1 MPQIYSVSDPFDVN
15 KLTLGNPVT
24 KNGAYF
30 IKINAKDSPLYFQAP
45 KCVTKQGFI
54 TSGKKMFCDF
64 VFGND
69 EQEFLSWLESLEE
82 QSRNLL
88 YQNRDKWFETSLD
101 EHDIE
106 NSMTSPYKMYKSGK
120 FYIIRANVPTSLGKC
135 DLKIYNENEEETDPD
150 HIQDNTHVLV
160 ILEFK
165 GIRCSVRSFQFDIEL
180 KQMLIVEPEK
190 MFEKCIIKPK
200 HKKSLEEP
208 LTKTLVEETLA
219 EETLDKP
226 LDQPLDKP
234 LDQPLTKTLVE
245 EPLTKTLAEEPLQEP
260 ISLAIPEPDT
270 PKTLSDVYRTSE
282 DSLEITEVDFP
293 LENLV
298 PADIPMKLKNRND
311 VYYKMYKDAKAK
323 AREAK
328 QLAIM
333 NYLEAKRIKNTYLL
347 KDESEESDES
357 DIDLDIESIENTK

>member
-1 MPQIYSVSDPFDVN
+1 MPQIYSITDPFDVS
-15 KLTLGNPVT
+15 KLSLGNPMT
-24 KNGAYF
+24 KNGGYF
-30 IKINAKDSPLYFQAP
+30 IKLNAKDSPLYFQAP

-82 QSRNLL
+82 QSRKIL
-88 YQNRDKWFETSLD
+88 YQNREKWFETSLD

-150 HIQDNTHVLV
+150 QIQDNTNVLV

-200 HKKSLEEP
+200 QKAESLPKSLNESFDESFEEPSEVPLPELSEEP
-208 LTKTLVEETLA
+208 LS
-219 EETLDKP
+219 
-226 LDQPLDKP
+226 
-234 LDQPLTKTLVE
+234 
-245 EPLTKTLAEEPLQEP
+245 EP
-260 ISLAIPEPDT
+260 ISLAISQPEPEQEPEPEPEPEQPVT
-270 PKTLSDVYRTSE
+270 PKTLSEVYQSTK
-282 DSLEITEVDFP
+282 DSLEIMEIDFP
-293 LENLV
+293 LENLT
-298 PADIPMKLKNRND
+298 PADIPIKLKKRND
-311 VYYKMYKDAKAK
+311 VYYKLYKEAKAK
-323 AREAK
+323 AKKAK

-333 NYLEAKRIKNTYLL
+333 NYLEAKRIKNAYQLN
-347 KDESEESDES
+347 DVSDES
-357 DIDLDIESIENTK
+357 DDSDLDLDIQSIENTK

>member
-1 MPQIYSVSDPFDVN
+1 MPQIYSVTDPFYVN
-15 KLTLGNPVT
+15 KLALGNPVT

-69 EQEFLSWLESLEE
+69 EQEFLSWLEALEE

-88 YQNRDKWFETSLD
+88 YQNREKWFETSLD

-135 DLKIYNENEEETDPD
+135 DLKIYNENEEETDPEN
-150 HIQDNTHVLV
+150 IQDNTNVLV

-200 HKKSLEEP
+200 HKNTLKDTLKEPSQEHLPEPSEEPLEEP
-208 LTKTLVEETLA
+208 LK
-219 EETLDKP
+219 
-226 LDQPLDKP
+226 
-234 LDQPLTKTLVE
+234 
-245 EPLTKTLAEEPLQEP
+245 EPLSEEP
-260 ISLAIPEPDT
+260 ISLAIPEPEEPEPDT
-270 PKTLSDVYRTSE
+270 PKTLSEVYQTTE
-282 DSLEITEVDFP
+282 DSLEIMEVDFP

-347 KDESEESDES
+347 KDESDESDES
-357 DIDLDIESIENTK
+357 DVDLDIESIENTK

>member
-15 KLTLGNPVT
+15 KLALGNPVT

-88 YQNRDKWFETSLD
+88 YQNREKWFETSLD

-200 HKKSLEEP
+200 YKKS
-208 LTKTLVEETLA
+208 
-219 EETLDKP
+219 LDKP
-226 LDQPLDKP
+226 LP
-234 LDQPLTKTLVE
+234 E
-245 EPLTKTLAEEPLQEP
+245 EPLPEEPLPEEPLPEEPLPEEPLPEEPLPEEP
-260 ISLAIPEPDT
+260 ISLAIPESDT

-298 PADIPMKLKNRND
+298 PADVPMKLKNRND

-347 KDESEESDES
+347 KDESDESDES
-357 DIDLDIESIENTK
+357 DVDLDIESIENTK